1 MATLHFRTSAFCRN
15 LSKCAAAVALFGA
28 PIVTASADANESAT
42 TTPIKHVIVIIGE
55 NRTFDH
61 IFATYEPV
69 GNGETIWNLLSE
81 GIVNSDGSPGPN
93 YGKALQYQGSD
104 MTIYQLTPLKSP
116 YATLPPALVG
126 GPSTPFVC
134 MTLGLSTGTSCD
146 TPANEAKAAK
156 FENGLPDDYIKYL
169 LTGGTGQTS
178 KTPDQRIFYDG
189 RNASYLPPG
198 PFQLT
203 SAKHPYDA
211 YDASPTHRFFQ
222 MVQELD
228 CNAAAATVNNTSGCA
243 ADLFPWVETSV
254 GAGSNGAAQP
264 PIFTDETTGEGS
276 TSMGFYSVHEGDA
289 PYLKFLA
296 DAYTMSDNYHQ
307 PMMGGTG
314 ANHIMMGMGA
324 PIWFSEGEGN
334 PATPPNYGVNPAKP
348 TVTAPG
354 NPNSV
359 SEIENPNPQPGTN
372 NYYTQDGYGA
382 GPSDPETPGITRD
395 PRSPK
400 NYGGGSYVNC
410 ADSTQ
415 PGVVAVLTYLGSLA
429 RPVPAKCA
437 ANRYYLVNNYNPGY
451 FGDGSN
457 AYTDTNP
464 NNTLYTVPPSSVET
478 IGDKLTAN
486 NISWAYYGDQFNLYL
501 KDKYDVDAADQYC
514 NICNWAQYS
523 TLIMTNAAERSR
535 HLKYTTDFYSAI
547 VNGDLP
553 AVSYVKPSGFVDGH
567 PDTSK
572 LILFE
577 GFSKKIV
584 EAVQASPK
592 LRDDTAIM
600 ITFDEGGGYWDS
612 GYVQPLDFFGDGTRI
627 PMIVVSPY
635 SKSGHISHGY
645 ADHVSIMKFIEA
657 NWRLSPVRPTGRD
670 ALPNPLTAVGNP
682 YVPINSPA
690 LGDMMDMFDFH
701 NKDNK

>member
-1 MATLHFRTSAFCRN
+1 
-15 LSKCAAAVALFGA
+15 
-28 PIVTASADANESAT
+28 
-42 TTPIKHVIVIIGE
+42 
-55 NRTFDH
+55 
-61 IFATYEPV
+61 
-69 GNGETIWNLLSE
+69 
-81 GIVNSDGSPGPN
+81 
-93 YGKALQYQGSD
+93 

-178 KTPDQRIFYDG
+178 KTPDQRIVYDG

-228 CNAAAATVNNTSGCA
+228 CNAAAATINNPSGCA

-254 GAGSNGAAQP
+254 GEGSNGAAQP

-276 TSMGFYSVHEGDA
+276 TSMGFYNVHEGDA
-289 PYLKFLA
+289 PYLKVLA

-314 ANHIMMGMGA
+314 ADHVMMGMGA
-324 PIWFSEGEGN
+324 PIWFSDGEGN

-348 TVTAPG
+348 TVAAPG

-382 GPSDPETPGITRD
+382 GPSHPETPWITRD

-410 ADSTQ
+410 AELDPAGGRGRAEPISAPWRDRSQRNAPRTDTISSTITILDISATA
-415 PGVVAVLTYLGSLA
+415 PMPTLTPIRTTPSTRSR
-429 RPVPAKCA
+429 RPVW
-437 ANRYYLVNNYNPGY
+437 R
-451 FGDGSN
+451 
-457 AYTDTNP
+457 
-464 NNTLYTVPPSSVET
+464 PS
-478 IGDKLTAN
+478 A
-486 NISWAYYGDQFNLYL
+486 
-501 KDKYDVDAADQYC
+501 
-514 NICNWAQYS
+514 
-523 TLIMTNAAERSR
+523 
-535 HLKYTTDFYSAI
+535 
-547 VNGDLP
+547 
-553 AVSYVKPSGFVDGH
+553 
-567 PDTSK
+567 TS
-572 LILFE
+572 
-577 GFSKKIV
+577 
-584 EAVQASPK
+584 
-592 LRDDTAIM
+592 
-600 ITFDEGGGYWDS
+600 
-612 GYVQPLDFFGDGTRI
+612 
-627 PMIVVSPY
+627 
-635 SKSGHISHGY
+635 
-645 ADHVSIMKFIEA
+645 
-657 NWRLSPVRPTGRD
+657 
-670 ALPNPLTAVGNP
+670 
-682 YVPINSPA
+682 
-690 LGDMMDMFDFH
+690 
-701 NKDNK
+701 